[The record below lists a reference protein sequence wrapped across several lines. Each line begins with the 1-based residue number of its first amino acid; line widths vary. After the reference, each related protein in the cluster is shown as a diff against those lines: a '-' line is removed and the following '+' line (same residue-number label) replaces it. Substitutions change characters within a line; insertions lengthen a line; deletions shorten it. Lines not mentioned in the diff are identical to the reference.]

1 MFYRACCYRSHLDGD
16 EIERME
22 LVQVKEQ
29 VIEKSVQ
36 LLLNAL
42 NELSEGTDDSELVM
56 IPFSVEKVE
65 RAEFMINTAVDLL
78 KMIRGDAHADN

>member
-1 MFYRACCYRSHLDGD
+1 M
-16 EIERME
+16 
-22 LVQVKEQ
+22 KEQ
-29 VIEKSVQ
+29 VIEKSVE

-78 KMIRGDAHADN
+78 KMIQGDAHADN